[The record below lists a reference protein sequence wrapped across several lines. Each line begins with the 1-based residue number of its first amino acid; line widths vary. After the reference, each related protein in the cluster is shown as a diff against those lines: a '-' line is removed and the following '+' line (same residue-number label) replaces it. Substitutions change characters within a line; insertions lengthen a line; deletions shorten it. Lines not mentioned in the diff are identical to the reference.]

1 MSAGSPESSRRGPNR
16 RGVVQG
22 LAGASLLGAAAGAA
36 ASLDLL
42 AADMPAP
49 IEIEPG
55 ALAADEAHWARIG
68 RYFARTE
75 GIVNLEHGY
84 WGRMANPVLQRYQA
98 ALARVNQDNSF
109 YARRLYGPDYQYAR
123 ERVARLLG
131 ADVEEVALTRNATEA
146 VHNLIRQYRGLGPGD
161 AVLLAD
167 VDYPAFKR
175 TMSWLEQ
182 GRGVRVITLDLPPR
196 PDAATIE
203 GLYADAFE
211 QNPELKLA
219 LVTHASNQHGLVLP
233 IAAIAAHAERRGVHL
248 ICDAAQSLG
257 LLDFRIDDLGVD
269 WAAFNLHKWIGAPLG
284 LGALY
289 MRKGSLA
296 PIAPYPGER
305 DPVTPDAITSDAVTP
320 DVQKRVHTG
329 TWDFAA
335 AITIPAALDFHEAVG
350 GAAKE
355 ARLRHLRA
363 RWTSAL
369 DGLDGLEILGAREEA
384 DWSGMGA
391 FRLAGRATPED
402 SQALQRRLQNEFGI
416 FTVSRYGLASG
427 ACVRVTP
434 QVYTSV
440 DEVDALVAALRT
452 IVASPS

>member
-1 MSAGSPESSRRGPNR
+1 MSAGSRTSILHGTNR
-16 RGVVQG
+16 RRVVQG
-22 LAGASLLGAAAGAA
+22 LAGASVLAAAGGAT

-42 AADMPAP
+42 PTEMPAP
-49 IEIEPG
+49 VDIDPG
-55 ALAADEAHWARIG
+55 TLAADEAHWARVG
-68 RYFARTE
+68 RYYARTE

-84 WGRMANPVLQRYQA
+84 WGRMANPVLQRYQT

-109 YARRLYGPDYQYAR
+109 YARRLYGRDYQYAR

-146 VHNLIRQYRGLGPGD
+146 VHNLIRQYRDLGPGD

-175 TMSWLEQ
+175 TMAWLEQ
-182 GRGVRVITLDLPPR
+182 GRGVRVLTLELPAR
-196 PDAATIE
+196 ADAATIE
-203 GLYADAFE
+203 GIYAEAFAA
-211 QNPELKLA
+211 NPELKLA

-233 IAAIAAHAERRGVHL
+233 IAAIADHAERHGIHL

-257 LLDFRIDDLGVD
+257 LLDFRIGDLGVD

-289 MRKGSLA
+289 MRKGSLD

-305 DPVTPDAITSDAVTP
+305 DPETP
-320 DVQKRVHTG
+320 DVQKRIHTG

-363 RWTSAL
+363 RWTNAL
-369 DGLDGLEILGAREEA
+369 EDLEGLEILGARDEA
-384 DWSGMGA
+384 DWSGMA
-391 FRLAGRATPED
+391 SFRLEGRATPED
-402 SQALQRRLQNEFGI
+402 SKALQLRLQNEFGI

-452 IVASPS
+452 IVA